1 VEKLLACARKLG
13 VVLDPLQSGQFS
25 TYYSELVDWNNRFNL
40 TGITDYEG
48 VQLKHFCDSLTLI
61 PVIERKPG
69 IKILDVGAG
78 AGFPGIPLKIAMPDI
93 SLTLLEATAKKSVF
107 LEHLKRKLGLTN
119 VSVITVRAEDAAH
132 QPEYREQFEIVLAR
146 AVAPMPALVELCLP
160 FCKIGGRFIAQKKGD
175 TSGENQRAAK
185 AIKLMGGFLRAVK
198 KVDLEELADERRLVV
213 FDKVS
218 ATPREYPR
226 RPGTP
231 AKKPIL

>member
-1 VEKLLACARKLG
+1 MEKLLACAQKLG
-13 VVLDPLQSGQFS
+13 VVLNPLQSGQFS
-25 TYYSELVDWNNRFNL
+25 TYYTELIDWNNRFNL

-61 PVIERKPG
+61 PIIEMKPG
-69 IKILDVGAG
+69 IKVLDVGAG

-93 SLTLLEATAKKSVF
+93 SLTLLEATAKKAVF
-107 LEHLKRKLGLTN
+107 LDHLIQKLGLTN
-119 VSVITVRAEDAAH
+119 VSVITARAEEAAH
-132 QPEYREQFEIVLAR
+132 QAEYREQFEIVLAR

-175 TSGENQRAAK
+175 IIGENQQAAK

-213 FDKVS
+213 IDK
-218 ATPREYPR
+218 AGPTPKEYPR